1 MTKIYYKQ
9 KEDGFGPF
17 MEKMSGRNIAAVYDE
32 NTKPFAE
39 ELLKELEPELS
50 GLCEIYFPEKE
61 LVPDEHVYE
70 TVIRMAEG
78 CDYVLAV
85 GSGSLNDVC
94 KYAGTK
100 LGIPS
105 GVLATAAS
113 MDGYLSKGSALMEKD
128 MKVTENVNMPEDV
141 LVDTEILANAPRLM
155 TAAGFGDIVGK
166 YTCLA
171 DWNLSHVLN
180 GEEIHEEAYRRIEAA
195 RDGLMDSFEELK
207 SYSLPAVEKLM
218 AALLEAGTSMAI
230 CGNSRPASGSEHHQ
244 SHFLEMD
251 FVKRGEPI
259 PPHGVKVAVGTLVSL
274 TMYQDLKKKILA
286 GQAPFTKEQNDALC
300 MLIDTLPPVEKI
312 RMMLVTMGCPVRF
325 GEIGVRPE
333 TMAEM
338 LRKAYTVR
346 DRYTILTLYAEC
358 GWMEGIAEELTE
370 KFY

>member
-1 MTKIYYKQ
+1 MTEIYYK
-9 KEDGFGPF
+9 ENNGFAPF
-17 MEKMSGRNIAAVYDE
+17 IKKMEGKKAAVVYDE
-32 NTKPFAE
+32 NTKLFA
-39 ELLKELEPELS
+39 KELIEVLDSMLS
-50 GLCEIYFPEKE
+50 GLCEVYFPERE
-61 LVPDEHVYE
+61 LVPDEHAYE
-70 TVIRMAEG
+70 TVIQKCED
-78 CDYVLAV
+78 CDYILAV

-113 MDGYLSKGSALMEKD
+113 MDGYLSKGSALMEKG
-128 MKVTENVNMPEDV
+128 MKVTETVNMPEDV
-141 LVDTEILANAPRLM
+141 LVDTAILAKAPVLM

-171 DWNLSHVLN
+171 DWNLSHILN
-180 GEEIHEEAYRRIEAA
+180 GEEIHEEAYKRMQTA
-195 RDGLMDSFEELK
+195 RDELIDSFEQLK

-251 FVKRGEPI
+251 FVKRGEHI
-259 PPHGVKVAVGTLVSL
+259 PPHGVKVAIGTLVSL

-286 GQAPFTKEQNDALC
+286 GESGFSKDQCEKLLR
-300 MLIDTLPPVEKI
+300 LIDTLPSVDTVKK
-312 RMMLVTMGCPVRF
+312 MLIDMGCPVRF
-325 GEIGVRPE
+325 SEIGVRPE
-333 TMAEM
+333 TMREM
-338 LRKAYTVR
+338 LLNAYKVR
-346 DRYTILTLYAEC
+346 DRYTILTLYAEKN
-358 GWMEGIAEELTE
+358 WMNEIIPELTE